1 MKKLLLAALVAL
13 LLPSFLLAE
22 GATASNRVRKGED
35 MKIKIEIQSE
45 SGKHTLFATLSDNSS
60 AAAFYKLLES
70 GELKLKMKDYASFE
84 KASRLPTELPR
95 NDEQIT
101 TSAGDII
108 LYQGNQIT
116 IYYDTNVWNFTR
128 LGKIDD
134 IDEKSLKAI
143 LGNGSITAIFS
154 KEEKAK

>member
-1 MKKLLLAALVAL
+1 
-13 LLPSFLLAE
+13 
-22 GATASNRVRKGED
+22 
-35 MKIKIEIQSE
+35 MKIRIEVQSE

-60 AAAFYKLLES
+60 AAAFYKLLER
-70 GELKLKMKDYASFE
+70 GALKLKMKDYASFE
-84 KASRLPTELPR
+84 KVGRLPTELPR

-116 IYYDTNVWNFTR
+116 IYYDTNLWSFTR

-134 IDEKSLKAI
+134 IDEKQLKAI
-143 LGNGSITAIFS
+143 LGKGSITAIFS
-154 KEEKAK
+154 QK

>member
-1 MKKLLLAALVAL
+1 MKKLLFAVVVAL
-13 LLPSFLLAE
+13 LFPSFLLAE
-22 GATASNRVRKGED
+22 GATASNSARKGED
-35 MKIKIEIQSE
+35 MKIRIEVQSE

-60 AAAFYKLLES
+60 AAAFYNLLES

-84 KASRLPTELPR
+84 KVGRLPSELPR

-116 IYYDTNVWNFTR
+116 IYYDTNLWSFTR

-134 IDEKSLKAI
+134 IDEKQLKAI
-143 LGNGSITAIFS
+143 LGKGSITAIFS
-154 KEEKAK
+154 KEVKAK